1 MTRGM
6 VTIDGS
12 MGEGGGQIL
21 RTAIALSAVTGRPV
35 RVVNIR
41 AKRRNPGL
49 RPQHLTAIRALA
61 EITGARVRGASVG
74 SMEVVFEPGRVRG
87 GSYFFDV
94 GTAGS
99 VSLVL
104 QALLPALA
112 YADGPVRLRLRGGT
126 DVKMAPTID
135 YTREVLLRLLEKMGY
150 RVVIRL
156 IRRGHYPRGGG
167 IVDVFIDDPPR
178 GFQPLD
184 LPERGSILEVRG
196 RSHAV
201 RLPRHVA
208 ERQAR
213 AAWSLIRERL
223 GLVPSIEVEWYE
235 PDRDP
240 HLGPGS
246 GVALW
251 ALTEKSVLGADAL
264 GERGKRAEVVGRE
277 AAEKLV
283 EDLETGAALDR
294 YAGDMVPV
302 YMALA
307 PGVSRYTGARLTM
320 HALTVLELL
329 KLIVEEAEIRIVRGG
344 ELGRPFEVVIRGVS
358 ITR

>member
-1 MTRGM
+1 LKP
-6 VTIDGS
+6 VIIDGS

-21 RTAIALSAVTGRPV
+21 RTAVALSAVTGRPIKV
-35 RVVNIR
+35 INIR

-61 EITGARVRGASVG
+61 EITGARVRGAHVG
-74 SMEVVFEPGRVRG
+74 SMEVEFWPGPVRG
-87 GSYFFDV
+87 GSYEFDV

-112 YADGPVRLRLRGGT
+112 YADSPVRVRITGGT

-135 YTREVLLRLLEKMGY
+135 YMKEVFLEHLKKFGYNVRLTVK
-150 RVVIRL
+150 
-156 IRRGHYPRGGG
+156 RRGHYPKGGG
-167 IVDVFIDDPPR
+167 IVEVEIPSPPR
-178 GFQPLD
+178 GFNPVQLVN
-184 LPERGSILEVRG
+184 RGGLQGVFG

-213 AAWSLIRERL
+213 AASELLRREL
-223 GLVPSIEVEWYE
+223 GVEPRIEVEWYE
-235 PDRDP
+235 PGRDP

-246 GVALW
+246 GIALW
-251 ALTEKSVLGADAL
+251 ATFDSSIMGADAL
-264 GERGKRAEVVGRE
+264 GERGKRAEIVGRE
-277 AAEKLV
+277 AASKLI
-283 EDLETGAALDR
+283 EDVRTGSAVDR
-294 YAGDMVPV
+294 YASDMLPP

-307 PGVSRYTGARLTM
+307 EGESSYTGARLTS
-320 HALTVLELL
+320 HAETMFQLL
-329 KLIVEEAEIRIVRGG
+329 RLILPEARIEVEG
-344 ELGRPFEVVIRGVS
+344 ERGRPFRAWIEGVGL
-358 ITR
+358 RR